1 MELRLSGKVAIVT
14 GSGQGIGKAVALRL
28 ACEGADIVVAEIN
41 RETAMATAQ
50 EIQTLGRR
58 AQAHPVDVG
67 CPAEI
72 QSMVDRTVTQ
82 FGRIDILVNVAG
94 IAKTQSFLEMT
105 EEDWDRVV
113 DTNLKGTVFCM
124 QAVGRQMIRQVPPAV
139 VARSRAEPLLLRVEG
154 VPPSNRRQDARD
166 TQGQGGPNAELC
178 VGEPHD
184 ALATRS
190 YGKIVNFSSISG
202 RHGRSVQMAYAASK
216 AAIISATQSAALAFS
231 PYNINV
237 NAVCPGVVPT
247 PMWEQIDRDRSRLM
261 GAKPGEALKA
271 FIDKVPLRRAGSPE
285 DVAGAVAFL
294 CSPDADYITGQTLN
308 VDGGFEMN

>member
-14 GSGQGIGKAVALRL
+14 GAGQGIGKAVALRL
-28 ACEGADIVVAEIN
+28 ASEGADIVVAEIN
-41 RETAMATAQ
+41 RETAVATAR
-50 EIQTLGRR
+50 EIQALGRR
-58 AQAHPVDVG
+58 ARAHPLDVG
-67 CPAEI
+67 CVAEI
-72 QSMVDRTVTQ
+72 QSVVDHVVAD
-82 FGRIDILVNVAG
+82 FARIDILVNVAG

-105 EEDWDRVV
+105 EDDWDRVV

-124 QAVGRQMIRQVPPAV
+124 QAVGRQMIRQVPPEV
-139 VARSRAEPLLLRVEG
+139 VARRQAEPSLLRVEG
-154 VPPSNRRQDARD
+154 VPPSNRGQDARD
-166 TQGQGGPNAELC
+166 
-178 VGEPHD
+178 
-184 ALATRS
+184 TRS

-261 GAKPGEALKA
+261 GAQPGEALKA
-271 FIDKVPLRRAGSPE
+271 FIDKVPLLRAGRPE

-294 CSPDADYITGQTLN
+294 CSSDADYITGQTLN